1 MTDATVSPHKTDR
14 ISTTWIPG
22 PMLHT
27 TRRVIVA
34 ALSIA
39 AVVLLLASLKFPY
52 WRVTLK
58 APQYPQG
65 LHVSIFLN
73 KVEGDTSEVNLLN
86 HYIGMKKLEMAAKF
100 ERNIAIYGLAFISLF
115 TLLFVFSGRK
125 SMSLFALPAL
135 FFPIVFIAD
144 LFFWL
149 YTFGHRLDPHAPI
162 KFTPFTPRLIGEG
175 IIGQFAMVGAIGL
188 GFYLVI
194 ASFILVLGSLI
205 LRFTVCNACPYKER
219 CSLVCPHLFLWPP
232 QQHRQ
237 ESP

>member
-175 IIGQFAMVGAIGL
+175 IIGQFATVGAIGL